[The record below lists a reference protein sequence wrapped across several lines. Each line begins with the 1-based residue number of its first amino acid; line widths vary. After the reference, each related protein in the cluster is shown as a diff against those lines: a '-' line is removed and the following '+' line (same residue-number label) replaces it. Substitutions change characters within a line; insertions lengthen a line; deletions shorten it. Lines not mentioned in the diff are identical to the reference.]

1 MSQLGLGTSKR
12 PKRLAAKTPLAFRL
26 EGKTIRDFKVEA
38 AMRGLKLNDLFLE
51 MWRLYK
57 QAPRK

>member
-1 MSQLGLGTSKR
+1 MSQLNLGTSRRSLR
-12 PKRLAAKTPLAFRL
+12 PAAKVPLAFRL
-26 EGKTIRDFKVEA
+26 EAKTIRDFKVEA
-38 AMRGLKLNDLFLE
+38 AMRGLKLNELFLE